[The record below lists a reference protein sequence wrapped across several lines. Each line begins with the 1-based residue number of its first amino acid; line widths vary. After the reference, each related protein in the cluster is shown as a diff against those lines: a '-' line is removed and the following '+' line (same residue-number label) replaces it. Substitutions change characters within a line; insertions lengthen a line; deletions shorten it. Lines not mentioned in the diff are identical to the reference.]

1 MRPQSPGFL
10 ADTRKGAIF
19 SAADPARAINPPM
32 TGKKLSLPPLA
43 KSLSARLLL
52 LTIFFVMLA
61 EVLIYAPSIGRF
73 RLVYLQ
79 ERLAAGHLAILALEA
94 TPDKVIDE
102 SLERELLKHVGA
114 FSVALAKPGQGKLM
128 LMTTTPGPVDASY
141 DLRQDSFF
149 GLIGD
154 AAMTMLGDGN
164 RVLRILGD
172 SPHDASIQVEVVLEE
187 GPLRREMLGFS
198 ERILALSLVISL
210 FTAALVYLS
219 LHLLTVRPMQRISDS
234 MARFRNDP
242 EDASCVIRPSSR
254 SDEVGVVQREL
265 ATMQEGLRRA
275 LQQKAR
281 LAALGSAVT
290 KINHDLR
297 NILATARLV
306 SDRLTS
312 SDDPEV
318 RRVTPTLVGAIDRAV
333 NLCAHTLN
341 FTRDGAPL
349 VEPGRFDLETLIADV
364 GSDLAGLVNGH
375 AVLQSLL
382 GGRFEI
388 EADREQLHRVLS
400 NLGQNA
406 IHAGATRVEVNAR
419 RDGDHV
425 VIDVADNGPGLPPRA
440 REQLFQP
447 FTGSSKPGGTGLGL
461 AIARELMRAH
471 GGDIRLEHSTG
482 EGTCFRLTLPAAPTA

>member
-1 MRPQSPGFL
+1 
-10 ADTRKGAIF
+10 
-19 SAADPARAINPPM
+19 M

-114 FSVALAKPGQGKLM
+114 FSVALTKPGQGKLM

-172 SPHDASIQVEVVLEE
+172 SPHDAGIQVEVVLEE

-406 IHAGATRVEVNAR
+406 IQAGATRVEVNAR

-471 GGDIRLEHSTG
+471 GGDIRLERSTG
-482 EGTCFRLTLPAAPTA
+482 EGTCFRLTLPAVPAA

>member
-1 MRPQSPGFL
+1 
-10 ADTRKGAIF
+10 
-19 SAADPARAINPPM
+19 M

-61 EVLIYAPSIGRF
+61 EVLIYAPSMGRF
-73 RLVYLQ
+73 RLAYLQ

-94 TPDKVIDE
+94 PPDQIIGE
-102 SLERELLKHVGA
+102 ELERELLTHVGA
-114 FSVALAKPGQGKLM
+114 YSVALTRPTKGKLM
-128 LMTTTPGPVDASY
+128 LMTTAPGPVDASY
-141 DLRQDSFF
+141 DLREGTFF

-154 AAMTMLGDGN
+154 AAMTLFGDGG
-164 RVLRILGD
+164 RLLRIVGA
-172 SPHDASIQVEVVLEE
+172 SPQDPAIQVEVVLDEA
-187 GPLRREMLGFS
+187 PLRREMIGFS

-219 LHLLTVRPMQRISDS
+219 LHLLTVRPMRRITDS
-234 MARFRNDP
+234 MARFRDDP
-242 EDASCVIRPSSR
+242 EDASGIIRPSSR
-254 SDEVGVVQREL
+254 SDEVGIAQREL

-281 LAALGSAVT
+281 LAALGTAVT

-306 SDRLTS
+306 SDRLTG

-333 NLCAHTLN
+333 NLCAQTLN
-341 FTRDGAPL
+341 FTRDGAPV
-349 VEPGRFDLETLIADV
+349 VESFRFDLESLIADV
-364 GSDLAGLVNGH
+364 GSTLEGQVNGK
-375 AVLQSLL
+375 AVLQSVLD
-382 GGRFEI
+382 GRFEI
-388 EADREQLHRVLS
+388 EADREQLHRVLF

-406 IHAGATRVEVNAR
+406 IQAGATRVEVNAHK
-419 RDGDHV
+419 DGKRT
-425 VIDVADNGPGLPPRA
+425 VIEITDNGPGLAPRA

-447 FTGSSKPGGTGLGL
+447 FTGSSRPGGTGLGL

-471 GGDIRLEHSTG
+471 GGDIRLQRSTG
-482 EGTCFRLTLPAAPTA
+482 EGTCFQLILPASSAP